1 MKKMVRGGALF
12 RAVCLAFSAV
22 GAAMPAEADVVVPQT
37 VSVERRTVVATP
49 TGGMQTIVAGRDDTV
64 TTLLCEVGVSR
75 IAVSRAEEVA
85 APFALPVD
93 ALSLVAGPVRLSLDL
108 PLAEATGDVAIRVV
122 AAGGGSRTF
131 AAQPASGQLMLTL
144 ADGET
149 AILTAT

>member
-12 RAVCLAFSAV
+12 LAVCLAFSAV

-37 VSVERRTVVATP
+37 VSVERRTVVA
-49 TGGMQTIVAGRDDTV
+49 GRDDTV
-64 TTLLCEVGVSR
+64 ATLLCEVGVTR

-85 APFALPVD
+85 APVALPVD
-93 ALSLVAGPVRLSLDL
+93 ALSLAAGAVRLSLDL

-122 AAGGGSRTF
+122 AAGGGSRTL
-131 AAQPASGQLMLTL
+131 AAQPASGQLTLTL